1 MAATAGRLLRAV
13 EGVNP
18 LLLVGGGV
26 GGLAAALALGQNAVA
41 TQLFEQSP
49 AFTEVGAGIG
59 LGPNAVRRLQAW
71 GLLQALQAK
80 AFAPSQLVVRD
91 AHNGR
96 QLGCLPMGPALMQR
110 YGAPYLTIHRA
121 DLHQVLL
128 DALKAQGSTELHL
141 GHALQNCQTGTQSV
155 DTQWLGADGQTLP
168 QQSQA
173 LLGADGINSR
183 VRNQVW
189 GEQSLHASG
198 HWAYR
203 SLLPMQALPLSW
215 RGDEMG
221 LWLGPRLHV
230 VHYPVRGGEWLN
242 VVVLVEAGDAAQT
255 PGWDTHRSAQQTAD
269 DLTHALK
276 GTCSRL
282 QDLVRMAEHWRAWA
296 LFDRPSLQRAGDM
309 AKGRVALLG
318 DAAHPMLPYLAQGA
332 GMAIEDAHALA
343 EHWQHKGLVVEQ
355 RLQAYAQ
362 ARWQR
367 VAKVQARARR
377 NAKLFHASGAVAWAR
392 NAAMQ
397 WGGAAVMDMPWL
409 YGR

>member
-1 MAATAGRLLRAV
+1 MDDI
-13 EGVNP
+13 
-18 LLLVGGGV
+18 LLVGGGI
-26 GGLAAALALGQNAVA
+26 GGLATALALGQAGVA

-71 GLLQALQAK
+71 GLLPALQAK
-80 AFAPSQLVVRD
+80 ACVPSQLNVMD
-91 AHNGR
+91 AQNGR
-96 QLGCLPMGPALMQR
+96 QLGCLPMGPAFMQH
-110 YGAPYLTIHRA
+110 YAAPYLTVHRA

-128 DALKAQGSTELHL
+128 DAVKAQGATKLHL
-141 GHALQNCQTGTQSV
+141 GHQLISSQSNTQSV
-155 DTQWLGADGQTLP
+155 QTQWLCADGQTLSHE
-168 QQSQA
+168 SQA
-173 LLGADGINSR
+173 VLGADGISSR
-183 VRNQVW
+183 VRELAWVPQKL
-189 GEQSLHASG
+189 QASG

-269 DLTHALK
+269 DLNHALN

-282 QDLVRMAEHWRAWA
+282 QDLVRMSELWRAWA
-296 LFDRPSLQRAGDM
+296 LFDRSPLQTANDM
-309 AKGRVALLG
+309 ATGRVALLG

-332 GMAIEDAHALA
+332 GMAIEDAQVLALQ
-343 EHWQHKGLVVEQ
+343 WQRKELSVEQ

-377 NAKLFHASGAVAWAR
+377 NAQVFHASGAVAWGR
-392 NAAMQ
+392 NAAMR

-409 YGR
+409 YAQ

>member
-1 MAATAGRLLRAV
+1 M
-13 EGVNP
+13 
-18 LLLVGGGV
+18 LVGGGI
-26 GGLAAALALGQNAVA
+26 GGLAAALALAQGGVA
-41 TQLFEQSP
+41 SQLHEQSP

-59 LGPNAVRRLQAW
+59 LGPNAVRRLQSW
-71 GLLQALQAK
+71 GVGEALQAK
-80 AFAPSQLVVRD
+80 GFVPSQLEVMD
-91 AHNGR
+91 AKTGQ
-96 QLGCLPMGPALMQR
+96 QLGCLPMAKAFEHR

-121 DLHQVLL
+121 DLHGVLL
-128 DALKAQGSTELHL
+128 DALRSKGSCDLRLNAPWTDIHNSLLTEQTS
-141 GHALQNCQTGTQSV
+141 ALI
-155 DTQWLGADGQTLP
+155 
-168 QQSQA
+168 
-173 LLGADGINSR
+173 GADGINST
-183 VRNQVW
+183 VRSQVW
-189 GEQSLHASG
+189 GAQPLQASG

-203 SLLPMQALPLSW
+203 TLLPRDLLPTAW
-215 RGDEMG
+215 RSDAMG

-242 VVVLVEAGDAAQT
+242 VVVLVESNDTPTDA
-255 PGWDTHRSAQQTAD
+255 GWDTQRSKEQTSH
-269 DLTHALK
+269 DLQRALQ

-282 QDLVRMAEHWRAWA
+282 QDVVSMAEHWRAWA
-296 LFDRPSLQRAGDM
+296 LFDRPPLRSASDM
-309 AKGRVALLG
+309 VKGRVALLG

-332 GMAIEDAHALA
+332 GMAIEDTQALS
-343 EHWQHKGLVVEQ
+343 ENWQRKELNVEQ

-377 NAKLFHASGAVAWAR
+377 NAQLFHASGALAWAR

>member
-1 MAATAGRLLRAV
+1 MDDIF
-13 EGVNP
+13 
-18 LLLVGGGV
+18 LVGGGI
-26 GGLAAALALGQNAVA
+26 GGLATALALGQNGVA

-80 AFAPSQLVVRD
+80 AFGPSELKVMD
-91 AHNGR
+91 AQNGR
-96 QLGCLPMGPALMQR
+96 QLGCLPMGQAFVQR

-121 DLHQVLL
+121 DLHQVVL
-128 DALKAQGSTELHL
+128 DAVKAQGASELHL
-141 GHALQNCQTGTQSV
+141 GHRLLDVQANTQTVQ
-155 DTQWLGADGQTLP
+155 TQWLAADGQTVSHE
-168 QQSQA
+168 SQA
-173 LLGADGINSR
+173 VLGADGINSR
-183 VRNQVW
+183 VRELIW
-189 GEQSLHASG
+189 GPQKLQASG

-203 SLLPMQALPLSW
+203 RLIARKDLPLAW

-242 VVVLVEAGDAAQT
+242 LVVLVEAGDAAQT
-255 PGWDTHRSAQQTAD
+255 PGWDTQRSAQQTAD
-269 DLTHALK
+269 DLNHALQ

-282 QDLVRMAEHWRAWA
+282 QDLVRRSEHWRAWA
-296 LFDRPSLQRAGDM
+296 LFDRRPLQTAKDM
-309 AKGRVALLG
+309 ASGRVALLG

-332 GMAIEDAHALA
+332 GMAIEDAQVLALMWQRA
-343 EHWQHKGLVVEQ
+343 ELSVEQ

-377 NAKLFHASGAVAWAR
+377 NASVFHAAGAVAWTR
-392 NAAMQ
+392 NAAMR

-409 YGR
+409 YAQ

>member
-1 MAATAGRLLRAV
+1 MDDI
-13 EGVNP
+13 
-18 LLLVGGGV
+18 LLVGGGI
-26 GGLAAALALGQNAVA
+26 GGLAAALALAQGGVA
-41 TQLFEQSP
+41 TQLHEQSP

-59 LGPNAVRRLQAW
+59 LGPNAVRRLEAW
-71 GLLQALQAK
+71 GLMSAMREQGFMPTKLEVFGTQRGQT
-80 AFAPSQLVVRD
+80 
-91 AHNGR
+91 
-96 QLGCLPMGPALMQR
+96 LGSLPMGQNFQER

-121 DLHQVLL
+121 DLHGILL
-128 DALKAQGSTELHL
+128 NALQSKGSCDLRLKAHWTDIHNSLLAEQAS
-141 GHALQNCQTGTQSV
+141 ALI
-155 DTQWLGADGQTLP
+155 
-168 QQSQA
+168 
-173 LLGADGINSR
+173 GADGINST
-183 VRNQVW
+183 VRSQVW
-189 GEQSLHASG
+189 GDQPLQSSG

-203 SLLPMQALPLSW
+203 TLLPRHALPAAW
-215 RGDEMG
+215 RSDAMG

-242 VVVLVEAGDAAQT
+242 LVVLVESNDTPAEAAWETQRSTEQT
-255 PGWDTHRSAQQTAD
+255 SH
-269 DLTHALK
+269 DLQRALQ

-296 LFDRPSLQRAGDM
+296 LFDRPPLQSPRDM

-332 GMAIEDAHALA
+332 GMAIEDAAVLA
-343 EHWQHKGLVVEQ
+343 QCWSQAGLSVDQ

-377 NAKLFHASGAVAWAR
+377 NARLFHASGALAWGR
-392 NAAMQ
+392 DLAMR
-397 WGGAAVMDMPWL
+397 WGGAAVMDMAWL

>member
-1 MAATAGRLLRAV
+1 
-13 EGVNP
+13 VNP
-18 LLLVGGGV
+18 LFLVGGGI
-26 GGLAAALALGQNAVA
+26 GGLATALALGQNHVA

-71 GLLQALQAK
+71 GLLDVLQAK
-80 AFAPSQLVVRD
+80 AFAPSRLKVMD
-91 AHNGR
+91 AKTGQ
-96 QLGCLPMGPALMQR
+96 QLGCLPMAKDFVQR

-128 DALKAQGSTELHL
+128 DAVNAQGLTQLHL
-141 GHALQNCQTGTQSV
+141 GHQLLSGQTHTQAV
-155 DTQWLGADGQTLP
+155 QTQWLNPDGQTV
-168 QQSQA
+168 SHECQA
-173 LLGADGINSR
+173 LVGVDGINSR
-183 VRNQVW
+183 VRELAWETQKL
-189 GEQSLHASG
+189 QASG

-203 SLLPMQALPLSW
+203 SLLPMQALPLAW
-215 RGDEMG
+215 RSDDMG

-242 VVVLVEAGDAAQT
+242 VVVLLEAGQEVQT
-255 PGWDTHRSAQQTAD
+255 PGWDSHRSPQQTAD
-269 DLTHALK
+269 DLNQALQ

-282 QDLVRMAEHWRAWA
+282 QDLVRMSEHWRAWS
-296 LFDRPSLQRAGDM
+296 LFDRSPLQTAKDM

-332 GMAIEDAHALA
+332 GMAIEDAEVLA
-343 EHWQHKGLVVEQ
+343 FQWQRTKLSVEQ
-355 RLQAYAQ
+355 RLLAYAQ

-367 VAKVQARARR
+367 VAKVQAKARR
-377 NAKLFHASGAVAWAR
+377 NAQVFHASGAVAWGR
-392 NAAMQ
+392 NAAMR

-409 YGR
+409 YAG

>member
-1 MAATAGRLLRAV
+1 MNTLF
-13 EGVNP
+13 
-18 LLLVGGGV
+18 LVGGGI
-26 GGLAAALALGQNAVA
+26 GGLATALALGQNHVA

-71 GLLQALQAK
+71 GLLDVLQAK
-80 AFAPSQLVVRD
+80 AFAPSRLKVMD
-91 AHNGR
+91 AKTGQ
-96 QLGCLPMGPALMQR
+96 QLGCLPMAKDFVQR

-128 DALKAQGSTELHL
+128 DAVNAQGLTQLHL
-141 GHALQNCQTGTQSV
+141 GHQLLSGQALTQTVQ
-155 DTQWLGADGQTLP
+155 TQWLNPDGQTV
-168 QQSQA
+168 SHECQA
-173 LLGADGINSR
+173 LVGVDGINSR
-183 VRNQVW
+183 VRELAWETQKL
-189 GEQSLHASG
+189 QASG

-203 SLLPMQALPLSW
+203 SLLPMQALPLDW
-215 RGDEMG
+215 RSDEMG

-242 VVVLVEAGDAAQT
+242 VVVLLEAGQEAQT
-255 PGWDTHRSAQQTAD
+255 PGWDTQRSAQQTAE
-269 DLTHALK
+269 DLNQALQ

-282 QDLVRMAEHWRAWA
+282 QDLVRTSEHWRAWA
-296 LFDRPSLQRAGDM
+296 LFDRSPLQSAKDM
-309 AKGRVALLG
+309 ARGRVALLG

-332 GMAIEDAHALA
+332 GMAIEDAQALA
-343 EHWQHKGLVVEQ
+343 LQWQATELSVEQ

-377 NAKLFHASGAVAWAR
+377 NAQVFHASGAVAWAR
-392 NAAMQ
+392 NAAML
-397 WGGAAVMDMPWL
+397 WGGASVMDMPWL
-409 YGR
+409 YAG